1 MMEEDFDVLFGVYF
15 IDVMK
20 YVFENLWMEESFLFE
35 ENNFIFN
42 IDGDI

>member
-20 YVFENLWMEESFLFE
+20 NVFENLWMEESFLFE